1 MKSLLIALL
10 FTITAHAEEFSAR
23 MGRIGEMHERANDL
37 LRQAGVFSE
46 NEGGGGSQ
54 EERAKPF
61 LKVYDLTSR
70 QVLREGALLF
80 GTSSFRLN
88 VGGEPSPVQVKIGV
102 SERHP
107 WADGLIA
114 SGTATQGAG
123 RIFVEFDRL
132 LLKTGKAISIK
143 AVALDP
149 AGSLGLKG
157 RNENSKL
164 LEVAGATA
172 LGLLTSPDDGQDV
185 MGFGSIVRRSPKER
199 MRESLLSET
208 KNYIK
213 DELKETP
220 VLRLEMD
227 TPITLLFKEEV
238 RQ

>member
-1 MKSLLIALL
+1 MKILLIALA
-10 FTITAHAEEFSAR
+10 FTFSASAEEFSAR

-46 NEGGGGSQ
+46 DAGGGGSK

-61 LKVYDLTSR
+61 LKIYDSTSR

-80 GTSSFRLN
+80 GTSSLRLI
-88 VGGEPSPVQVKIGV
+88 VGGEASPVQVKISA

-107 WADGLIA
+107 WAEGLVA
-114 SGTATQGAG
+114 AGTATQGSG

-132 LLKTGKAISIK
+132 LLKTGKAISIT

-149 AGSLGLKG
+149 AGSLGLRG

-164 LEVAGATA
+164 LEVAGGTA
-172 LGLLTSPDDGQDV
+172 LGLLTSPDDAQDV
-185 MGFGSIVRRSPKER
+185 MGFGSIVRRSPKDR

-220 VLRLEMD
+220 VLRLDMD

-238 RQ
+238 RL